1 MRAATGSRSAA
12 ALRATP
18 PRDPAA
24 DHQALSDQYINQ
36 HEVGPL
42 QAVALGPTE
51 AVVLTGELV
60 GDRGQAQV
68 VQVAAQL
75 LVDGVGH
82 QDATSASCA

>member
-51 AVVLTGELV
+51 AVVLNPASAFYGGLA
-60 GDRGQAQV
+60 G
-68 VQVAAQL
+68 
-75 LVDGVGH
+75 GV
-82 QDATSASCA
+82 